1 MLQKILLGIYKL
13 ICRTGLFNTSAGQK
27 LFYKFYFLY
36 KEFYEA
42 KNSNYLKR
50 YVPQGSSVVDVGA
63 NAGFFTKKFANWVL
77 EGGKVLAFEP
87 DEQNLEQLKANLRE
101 LIERVIIVNGVAGN
115 KNGTVEFQLDPYHPA
130 GHKINSSSSSA
141 LTRKTENGNN
151 LIEVNSYTID
161 EVLNRNQNLF
171 SQISLIKIDVQG
183 AEKMV
188 LEGAEETI
196 NKFHPSLF
204 VEIDEEALNE
214 YGTNTSEI
222 IEMLKSRNYTPFY
235 IDKKNKL
242 QEIDIKVLSEI
253 LDKREYI
260 DLLFLQNI
268 TS

>member
-1 MLQKILLGIYKL
+1 MFQKILLGIYKL
-13 ICRTGLFNTSAGQK
+13 ICRTGLLNTSAGQK
-27 LFYKFYFLY
+27 IFYKFYFLY

-63 NAGFFTKKFANWVL
+63 NAGFFTKKFANWVS

-87 DEQNLEQLKANLRE
+87 DESNVRQLKVYVKK
-101 LIERVIIVNGVAGN
+101 LIEKVIIVDGAAGN
-115 KNGTVEFQLDPYHPA
+115 RNGTVEFQLDRYHPA
-130 GHKINSSSSSA
+130 GHRINIASSSTSKHNE
-141 LTRKTENGNN
+141 TDKRNIIK
-151 LIEVNSYTID
+151 VKSYTID

-242 QEIDIKVLSEI
+242 QEIDIKVLSKI